1 MKNNNKYLNL
11 LDQMKELIDMQVS
24 ENSSG
29 FTDEVV
35 ALESWLLEQIQK
47 IRMLKINESLMET
60 FMSGNSYQG
69 ESTVLIFDEHLQII
83 SYKGA
88 FSYFV
93 GREFEKSPQLSFLNF
108 IDRKDQADRLVD
120 LINFAK
126 EHQECYSFNVALKG
140 VNGFVHD
147 LILEIKPYREKLF
160 QAEIS
165 YVSFSKSY
173 FNPGLDYQSFL
184 LQNIPGVAIYLYD
197 CNFRFLMVGGKEKE
211 CCGLKESE
219 IVGKTLFDVFDQSM
233 AGKLYTFF
241 YKSIHGN
248 ADEGFVRF
256 QGQPCQV
263 NSFPIKDNGGNVI
276 AGVAVINRS
285 IVSHYKSMYPMI
297 EKRGDEEESFIANFT
312 HEFRTSLIGILG
324 FTELLQLSDLDEKQ
338 ARFNF
343 LIHETSD
350 QLLHLVDEV
359 MNMSKQDEKKLK
371 SENLIFNIHELFGE
385 LSEQFL
391 AEAMEKKID
400 FQMNI
405 EFDQPI
411 NFCGDLYR
419 VKQILLNLLI
429 NAFKFTK
436 KGMVSLSCSLVH
448 ENYEEAMLKFTVVD
462 TGVGISEDEL
472 PFVFQA
478 SKQAHSGSVNANYN
492 IGVGLAISERLVGLL
507 EGDIH
512 VQSKLNEGT
521 KFIVN
526 LPFLIAH

>member
-11 LDQMKELIDMQVS
+11 LDQMEELIDMQVS

-29 FTDEVV
+29 FTDELVT
-35 ALESWLLEQIQK
+35 LESWLLKQIQK
-47 IRMLKINESLMET
+47 IKMLKIKESLMGA
-60 FMSGNSYQG
+60 FMSGNSYQE
-69 ESTVLIFDEHLQII
+69 ESTVLIFDENLQII

-88 FSYFV
+88 FSYFI

-140 VNGFVHD
+140 FNGFVHD

-160 QAEIS
+160 QAKIS
-165 YVSFSKSY
+165 YVSFSKSC

-197 CNFRFLMVGGKEKE
+197 CNLRFLMVGGKEKE

-256 QGQPCQV
+256 QGRPYQV
-263 NSFPIKDNGGNVI
+263 NSFPVKDNGGNVI
-276 AGVAVINRS
+276 AGVAVVNR
-285 IVSHYKSMYPMI
+285 IVGCHCRSMHPML
-297 EKRGDEEESFIANFT
+297 EKRQDEEKSFIANFA
-312 HEFRTSLIGILG
+312 HEFRTPLSGIVG
-324 FTELLQLSDLDEKQ
+324 FTELLQRTDLNEKQ

-343 LIHETSD
+343 LIHKMSD

-359 MNMSKQDEKKLK
+359 MYMSKLDEKKVK
-371 SENLIFNIHELFGE
+371 PEGLIFNIQELFGE
-385 LSEQFL
+385 FLEQFS

-400 FQMNI
+400 FQVNI
-405 EFDQPI
+405 EFDQPT

-419 VKQILLNLLI
+419 VKQILLNLLV
-429 NAFKFTK
+429 NAFKFTE
-436 KGMVSLSCSLVH
+436 KGMVSLTCSLVH

-462 TGVGISEDEL
+462 TGIGISEEEL

-478 SKQAHSGSVNANYN
+478 FKQAHSGRVNANYN
-492 IGVGLAISERLVGLL
+492 VGLGLAISERLVDLL

-521 KFIVN
+521 KFIVS
-526 LPFLIAH
+526 LPFRIAH